1 MFLSLSGPWPLCGNP
16 LSFSHSHRLQRLS
29 QCSFVFV
36 FPTVFVLVFTF
47 LSAFFFFSLLVLAV

>member
-1 MFLSLSGPWPLCGNP
+1 MFLSLSEPWPLCGNP

-47 LSAFFFFSLLVLAV
+47 LSAFFFSLLVLAV